1 MKPPEPPAWTCGP
14 TSAKA
19 SCWARWNGRWYRPDF
34 TSRFRTDT
42 RFSPRSGLAARHG
55 ISLVNSPGTIDP
67 DYRGEIKAILVN
79 LSDEPFEIKPGER
92 IAQLVVARFERAE
105 WESVETLGET
115 ARGEGGMGSTGR
127 G

>member
-1 MKPPEPPAWTCGP
+1 MMALSEPPQVYA
-14 TSAKA
+14 
-19 SCWARWNGRWYRPDF
+19 
-34 TSRFRTDT
+34 
-42 RFSPRSGLAARHG
+42 
-55 ISLVNSPGTIDP
+55 
-67 DYRGEIKAILVN
+67 KAILVN

>member
-1 MKPPEPPAWTCGP
+1 MKKAMKIKVINRSAYALPPYETA
-14 TSAKA
+14 
-19 SCWARWNGRWYRPDF
+19 
-34 TSRFRTDT
+34 
-42 RFSPRSGLAARHG
+42 
-55 ISLVNSPGTIDP
+55 TIDP

-79 LSDEPFEIKPGER
+79 LSDESFEIKPGER

>member
-19 SCWARWNGRWYRPDF
+19 SCWA
-34 TSRFRTDT
+34 
-42 RFSPRSGLAARHG
+42 
-55 ISLVNSPGTIDP
+55 LVNSPGTIDP

-79 LSDEPFEIKPGER
+79 LSDESFEIKPGER